1 VNRAGRN
8 WGVSALFFAA
18 GAIWLVVALRNDFQA
33 LYFVTS
39 GLSVL
44 AGTINLFNYLKARN
58 SDDESGKGSPD

>member
-1 VNRAGRN
+1 
-8 WGVSALFFAA
+8 
-18 GAIWLVVALRNDFQA
+18 VALRNDFQA